1 MVNVFTEDQLQ
12 ILYLSWQNKDWYV
25 LNTIT
30 QQTMVCKLLLLIDTN
45 ITNFSINLKSISA
58 MEVACGEHGDWTYK
72 LKKAVECMDDLDD
85 DSSLGDESTYEGK
98 QEMALQASTL
108 CLLEEKVDKTP
119 CVIKVNLFEARC
131 YY

>member
-1 MVNVFTEDQLQ
+1 
-12 ILYLSWQNKDWYV
+12 
-25 LNTIT
+25 
-30 QQTMVCKLLLLIDTN
+30 
-45 ITNFSINLKSISA
+45 

-108 CLLEEKVDKTP
+108 CLLQEKVDKRP
-119 CVIKVNLFEARC
+119 SVIKVRIGSSNLSGEINFIYGNYC
-131 YY
+131 FFKKLF

>member
-1 MVNVFTEDQLQ
+1 
-12 ILYLSWQNKDWYV
+12 
-25 LNTIT
+25 
-30 QQTMVCKLLLLIDTN
+30 
-45 ITNFSINLKSISA
+45 

-108 CLLEEKVDKTP
+108 CLLQEKVDKRP
-119 CVIKVNLFEARC
+119 SVIKVRIGSSNLSGEINLIYENSCFFKKLF
-131 YY
+131 

>member
-1 MVNVFTEDQLQ
+1 
-12 ILYLSWQNKDWYV
+12 
-25 LNTIT
+25 
-30 QQTMVCKLLLLIDTN
+30 
-45 ITNFSINLKSISA
+45 

-108 CLLEEKVDKTP
+108 CLLQEKVDKRP
-119 CVIKVNLFEARC
+119 SVIKVRIGSSNLSGEINLVMKTISSLKSYFKVLIGK
-131 YY
+131 